1 VRNQSSFLEGIWQ
14 FGGAGEYLGHN
25 GGGGVGYG
33 PGAAAG
39 AAIACR
45 DRGQFCV
52 SMVGD
57 GDFVMSAGAIWSAV
71 HNRAPMLLVINN
83 NTTWGNDEKH
93 QMEVAEDRHRPV
105 DNAWIGQRM
114 VEPDIN
120 HAMTAKSF
128 GAWSAGPVFDPAELA
143 GVLRQAVA
151 EVEKGAVAVVEVRT
165 QLV

>member
-1 VRNQSSFLEGIWQ
+1 
-14 FGGAGEYLGHN
+14 
-25 GGGGVGYG
+25 
-33 PGAAAG
+33 
-39 AAIACR
+39 
-45 DRGQFCV
+45 
-52 SMVGD
+52 
-57 GDFVMSAGAIWSAV
+57 MSAGAIWSAV

-143 GVLRQAVA
+143 GVLRQAVV